1 MFFDKLRVK
10 ALIFLGGDPYWLEN
24 IATINALQKKL
35 KRLRKLNNVE
45 KKPDYWNI
53 SEINGTLFKLS
64 SIKKEIYHQEEFSYK
79 NHFYVDYFHHRVRGD
94 MKKVLMNELKN
105 LEKNIGICA
114 HYTYKRQ
121 WAIRIS
127 SN

>member
-24 IATINALQKKL
+24 IATINALEKKL
-35 KRLRKLNNVE
+35 KRLWKLNYVGE
-45 KKPDYWNI
+45 KPDYWTI
-53 SEINGTLFKLS
+53 SEINGTLLKLS
-64 SIKKEIYHQEEFSYK
+64 SIRKEIYHQEEFSCGDCV
-79 NHFYVDYFHHRVRGD
+79 HGGYFHHRVRRD
-94 MKKVLMNELKN
+94 MQKVLINELKK
-105 LEKNIGICA
+105 LEKNVRICA

>member
-53 SEINGTLFKLS
+53 SEINGTLSKLS
-64 SIKKEIYHQEEFSYK
+64 SIKKEIYHQQEKFSYGE
-79 NHFYVDYFHHRVRGD
+79 YFHWRVRGD
-94 MKKVLMNELKN
+94 MKKVLMNELKK

-121 WAIRIS
+121 WTIRIS